1 MACQATANYS
11 AGPRRC
17 PYRCAEGFR
26 HRQKMS
32 IGIFFP
38 GGGSPGGSPAH
49 LDWGAGADP
58 LTLQRILNEREFWG
72 NGQRHA
78 VGKLVESA
86 EKKTTPT
93 TQVTHWVSGNNL
105 VWISIH
111 DLGRRANA
119 PPLFPGCF
127 RRPGSNMSLDTA
139 LRRGGGLRAPSGIP
153 RGTTCES
160 HENDLRQPGAQTGR
174 IFFGKETKQ
183 VRDLLESKVHAT
195 TTLWITL
202 TGCFL
207 VLEDF
212 C

>member
-1 MACQATANYS
+1 MKENFGETGKGTLLESLWNL
-11 AGPRRC
+11 PRR
-17 PYRCAEGFR
+17 
-26 HRQKMS
+26 RQ
-32 IGIFFP
+32 
-38 GGGSPGGSPAH
+38 
-49 LDWGAGADP
+49 
-58 LTLQRILNEREFWG
+58 R
-72 NGQRHA
+72 QRH
-78 VGKLVESA
+78 KS
-86 EKKTTPT
+86 
-93 TQVTHWVSGNNL
+93 HNWVSGNNL